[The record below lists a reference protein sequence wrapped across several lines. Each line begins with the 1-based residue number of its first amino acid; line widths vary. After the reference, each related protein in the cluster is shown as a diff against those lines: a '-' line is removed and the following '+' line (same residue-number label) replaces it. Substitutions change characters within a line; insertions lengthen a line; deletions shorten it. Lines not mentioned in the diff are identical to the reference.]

1 MKKSALVLLS
11 TLLLSTSVMAND
23 NSAKGLNVLLTSKDA
38 QTQMMAMVLSTMTLK
53 EKKEVKMVLCSSAG
67 DLAVKGMESPTLKPQ
82 DKSPKMMLESIIKQ
96 GAKVEVCPLY
106 LPNAGKD
113 ETVLLEGI
121 TVAKPA
127 EVAKNLL
134 NKDYQNLSY

>member
-82 DKSPKMMLESIIKQ
+82 DKSPKMMLEAIIKQ

-106 LPNAGKD
+106 LPNTGKD

>member
-82 DKSPKMMLESIIKQ
+82 DKSPKMMLEAIIKQ

-113 ETVLLEGI
+113 ESVLLEGI
-121 TVAKPA
+121 TVAKPT

>member
-11 TLLLSTSVMAND
+11 TLLLSTSLMAND
-23 NSAKGLNVLLTSKDA
+23 NSAKGLNVLLTSNDA

-53 EKKEVKMVLCSSAG
+53 EKKEVKMVLCSNAA

-82 DKSPKMMLESIIKQ
+82 DKSPKMMLEAIIKQ